1 LPFPRLLQRDRLNA
15 MKQLSLL
22 LALAASPALAAEITP
37 CDWRASS
44 AALVEPWEDNS
55 RSFAN
60 GAIRVALLDTV
71 EPAAAAFHLLVLTPP
86 YTALGE
92 RQCHVISAEKDTGY
106 TTLDFASLSGEY
118 DPATGLTLRLPGER
132 YRGEEAV
139 SVILTVRIDQSTP
152 DLFVSEEV
160 RGQ

>member
-1 LPFPRLLQRDRLNA
+1 MKRLA
-15 MKQLSLL
+15 LL
-22 LALAASPALAAEITP
+22 LPLVASPAFAAEIAP

-71 EPAAAAFHLLVLTPP
+71 EPAAAAFHLLILTPP

-92 RQCHVISAEKDTGY
+92 RQCHVISAAQDMGY
-106 TTLDFASLSGEY
+106 LSLDFAGLNAHY
-118 DPATGLTLRLPGER
+118 DPATGLTLDLPGER
-132 YRGEEAV
+132 YEGEEALPV
-139 SVILTVRIDQSTP
+139 TLTVRIDQSAP
-152 DLFVSEEV
+152 DLLVSEEV
-160 RGQ
+160 RVE

>member
-1 LPFPRLLQRDRLNA
+1 MKNA
-15 MKQLSLL
+15 L
-22 LALAASPALAAEITP
+22 LAVPICLSSLPALAAEITP

-71 EPAAAAFHLLVLTPP
+71 EPAAAAFHLLILTPP

-92 RQCHVISAEKDTGY
+92 RQCHVISAAEDMGY
-106 TTLDFASLSGEY
+106 LSLDFAALNADY
-118 DPATGLTLRLPGER
+118 DPATGLTLDLPGER
-132 YRGEEAV
+132 YEGEAV
-139 SVILTVRIDQSTP
+139 LPVTLTVRIDQSAP
-152 DLFVSEEV
+152 DLLVSEEARV
-160 RGQ
+160 E